1 MKENDA
7 LKNDLRFG
15 ATLMVIL
22 VAVNVVGFWFAI
34 AIKSQ
39 LVLFFS
45 VAFLAAVDAGLII
58 YYYMHVMRLFESDGK
73 GGH

>member
-1 MKENDA
+1 MKENEA

-15 ATLMVIL
+15 AALMAIL
-22 VAVNVVGFWFAI
+22 VAVNVVEFWFAI

-45 VAFLAAVDAGLII
+45 VAFLALVDAGLII
-58 YYYMHVMRLFESDGK
+58 YYYMHVMRLFESDDK